1 MIKIKFHGHSCF
13 EIFSGDS
20 NLIIDP
26 WLSDNPLADIKPDD
40 VKAKY
45 ILVSHGHSDHF
56 GDALEIAKQN
66 DGTIIAPFELATF
79 CEQRGAAAHPMQI
92 GGGYSFDFGH
102 LKLTL
107 ALHGSGLI
115 DGENIIYTG
124 NPCGFLIQID
134 GKTIY
139 HAGDTGLFGDMKLIG
154 DKYNIDAALLPIG
167 DNFVMGIDDAVTAV
181 DFLKPKIAVSMHYNT
196 FEVIKQDPNDF
207 KIKVESK
214 KLAEVK
220 ILQPGE
226 SVEI

>member
-79 CEQRGAAAHPMQI
+79 CEQDDSSSSHVL
-92 GGGYSFDFGH
+92 GGGYS
-102 LKLTL
+102 
-107 ALHGSGLI
+107 LI
-115 DGENIIYTG
+115 
-124 NPCGFLIQID
+124 L
-134 GKTIY
+134 
-139 HAGDTGLFGDMKLIG
+139 
-154 DKYNIDAALLPIG
+154 
-167 DNFVMGIDDAVTAV
+167 GI
-181 DFLKPKIAVSMHYNT
+181 
-196 FEVIKQDPNDF
+196 
-207 KIKVESK
+207 
-214 KLAEVK
+214 
-220 ILQPGE
+220 
-226 SVEI
+226 